1 MAQNRKTIES
11 VWAAKGNL
19 PDNAIVATAD
29 GKYPALDGSLITNV
43 GAGDLLAAN
52 NLSELTATAS
62 VARTNLELGAADTV
76 EFGGFVPPSGTTAEI
91 DAVATAEVGQVMVDT
106 DRNVQ
111 VRFTAPAVYKI
122 IGAQGVSV
130 VYLVNPNS
138 GDDATGSGGGT
149 PFKTIGAAFV
159 KAIADDQSQSVIQRQ
174 AGTYSVSDATHPQ
187 TYTADTASASIFS
200 VVFDAGCI
208 LSGSGAFINNTSGDL
223 QINTIG
229 GELGFNPQSNL
240 TIYNGVAP
248 TTGSKTLY
256 IKLRILREVLSSNGN
271 DIIIG
276 TGGRI
281 VVDAGSMIAPS
292 ALLFS
297 TIPRMFQVTAGEM
310 VIQNLEIDA
319 GLSGFAE
326 KGYAVK
332 VSAGA
337 RAILNRCRCNNFS
350 LAHQTATNSF
360 VLLEDCLHSSTRAGD
375 TAVKADV
382 AATDLY
388 VKGGNFSSGAVAA
401 NSNLITTFG
410 SLTQST
416 PSALIW
422 QP

>member
-1 MAQNRKTIES
+1 MSIDLGNAPVGTPPTPPAQTQ
-11 VWAAKGNL
+11 L
-19 PDNAIVATAD
+19 
-29 GKYPALDGSLITNV
+29 
-43 GAGDLLAAN
+43 
-52 NLSELTATAS
+52 
-62 VARTNLELGAADTV
+62 RTSFGLGAADTV

-91 DAVATAEVGQVMVDT
+91 DSVTTATVGQVMVDT

-111 VRFTAPAVYKI
+111 VRFTAPAVYEI
-122 IGAQGVSV
+122 IGALSVSE
-130 VYLVNPNS
+130 VYLVNPTTGN
-138 GDDATGSGGGT
+138 DATGSGGGT

-159 KAIADDQSQSVIQRQ
+159 KAIADAPAQAIIQCQ
-174 AGTYSVSDATHPQ
+174 AGIYNPSDATYPQ
-187 TYTADTASASIFS
+187 AYTADTASSVIFYLSFDEGSI
-200 VVFDAGCI
+200 VTGGGT
-208 LSGSGAFINNTSGDL
+208 LINNTSGNISL
-223 QINTIG
+223 QSVG
-229 GELGFNPQSNL
+229 GSLGLNPSSGL

-248 TTGSKTLY
+248 STGSKTLY
-256 IKLRILREVLSSNGN
+256 IDFRSLAQPTTSIFA

-281 VVDAGSMIAPS
+281 VVDAGSMISGSVLSLTGLPQ
-292 ALLFS
+292 
-297 TIPRMFQVTAGEM
+297 MFQVTAGEM
-310 VIQNLEIDA
+310 VIQDLEIDSGA
-319 GLSGFAE
+319 SGLGE
-326 KGYAVK
+326 KGYVVK
-332 VSAGA
+332 VAAGA

-350 LAHQTATNSF
+350 LARQSATNSF
-360 VLLEDCLHSSTRAGD
+360 VLLEDCLHSSTRSGD

>member
-1 MAQNRKTIES
+1 MSIDL
-11 VWAAKGNL
+11 GNA
-19 PDNAIVATAD
+19 P
-29 GKYPALDGSLITNV
+29 V
-43 GAGDLLAAN
+43 GTPPTPTEQTQL
-52 NLSELTATAS
+52 
-62 VARTNLELGAADTV
+62 RTSFGLGAADTV

-91 DAVATAEVGQVMVDT
+91 DAVTTATVGQVMVDT

-111 VRFTAPAVYKI
+111 VRFTAPAVYEI
-122 IGAQGVSV
+122 IGALGVSE
-130 VYLVNPNS
+130 VYLVNPTT

-159 KAIADDQSQSVIQRQ
+159 KAIADAPSQVIIQCQ
-174 AGTYSVSDATHPQ
+174 AGLYDPSDATYPQ
-187 TYTADTASASIFS
+187 TYTADTASASIFL

-208 LSGSGAFINNTSGDL
+208 LIGGGTFIDNTSGDL
-223 QINTIG
+223 QVNTIG

-240 TIYNGVAP
+240 TVYNGVAP
-248 TTGSKTLY
+248 LTGSKTLY
-256 IKLRILREVLSSNGN
+256 IKLRMLRDVLSSNGN
-271 DIIIG
+271 DIVIG

-281 VVDAGSMIAPS
+281 VVDAGSMISPS
-292 ALLFS
+292 SLLFS
-297 TIPRMFQVTAGEM
+297 SIPRMFQVTAGEM

-319 GLSGFAE
+319 APSGIFE
-326 KGYAVK
+326 KGYVVEVA
-332 VSAGA
+332 AGA
-337 RAILNRCRCNNFS
+337 RAILDRCRCNNFS

-388 VKGGNFSSGAVAA
+388 VKGGNFSSGAASA

>member
-1 MAQNRKTIES
+1 MSIDL
-11 VWAAKGNL
+11 GNA
-19 PDNAIVATAD
+19 P
-29 GKYPALDGSLITNV
+29 V
-43 GAGDLLAAN
+43 GTPPTPTEQTQL
-52 NLSELTATAS
+52 
-62 VARTNLELGAADTV
+62 RTSFGLGAADTV

-91 DAVATAEVGQVMVDT
+91 DAVTTATVGQVMVDT

-111 VRFTAPAVYKI
+111 VRFTAPAVYEI
-122 IGAQGVSV
+122 IGALGVTE
-130 VYLVNPNS
+130 VYLVNPTT

-159 KAIADDQSQSVIQRQ
+159 KAIADDQAQSVIQCQ
-174 AGTYSVSDATHPQ
+174 AGTYSASDTTYPQ
-187 TYTADTASASIFS
+187 AYTADTTSASIFS

-208 LSGSGAFINNTSGDL
+208 LSGGGTFIDNTSGDL
-223 QINTIG
+223 QVNTIG

-240 TIYNGVAP
+240 TVYNGVAP
-248 TTGSKTLY
+248 LTGSKTLY
-256 IKLRILREVLSSNGN
+256 IKLRMLRDVLSSNGN
-271 DIIIG
+271 DIVIG

-281 VVDAGSMIAPS
+281 VVDAGSMIS
-292 ALLFS
+292 TSSLLFS
-297 TIPRMFQVTAGEM
+297 SIPRMFRVTAGEM

-319 GLSGFAE
+319 APSGIFE
-326 KGYAVK
+326 KGYVVEVA
-332 VSAGA
+332 AGA
-337 RAILNRCRCNNFS
+337 RAILDRCRCNNFS
-350 LAHQTATNSF
+350 LAHQAATNSF

-416 PSALIW
+416 PSSLIW

>member
-1 MAQNRKTIES
+1 MSIDL
-11 VWAAKGNL
+11 GNA
-19 PDNAIVATAD
+19 P
-29 GKYPALDGSLITNV
+29 V
-43 GAGDLLAAN
+43 GTPPTPTEQTQL
-52 NLSELTATAS
+52 
-62 VARTNLELGAADTV
+62 RTSFGLGAADTV

-91 DAVATAEVGQVMVDT
+91 DAVTTATVGQVMVDT

-111 VRFTAPAVYKI
+111 VRFTAAAVYEI
-122 IGAQGVSV
+122 IGALGVPG
-130 VYLVNPNS
+130 VYLVNPTT

-159 KAIADDQSQSVIQRQ
+159 QAISDAPSQAVIQCQ
-174 AGTYSVSDATHPQ
+174 AGFYSVNDGTNPQ
-187 TYTADTASASIFS
+187 TYTADTASAVSFFVTFDEG
-200 VVFDAGCI
+200 VVIGGTGSLVDNATGDI
-208 LSGSGAFINNTSGDL
+208 QLYSMSGSLI
-223 QINTIG
+223 
-229 GELGFNPQSNL
+229 FNPDSGGC
-240 TIYNGVAP
+240 TIFNGTAP
-248 TTGSKTLY
+248 TVGSKTLY
-256 IKLRILREVLSSNGN
+256 IDFKALSEASFASFG
-271 DIIIG
+271 DIVIG

-281 VVDAGSMIAPS
+281 VVNAGSMIS
-292 ALLFS
+292 SGVLSFS
-297 TIPRMFQVTAGEM
+297 TIPQMFQVTAGEM
-310 VIQNLEIDA
+310 VIQNLEIDSGA
-319 GLSGFAE
+319 SGLGE
-326 KGYAVK
+326 KGYVVK
-332 VSAGA
+332 VAAGA

-350 LAHQTATNSF
+350 LALQSATNSF

>member
-1 MAQNRKTIES
+1 M
-11 VWAAKGNL
+11 
-19 PDNAIVATAD
+19 PDLIVSSDIDTLLQSATNNA
-29 GKYPALDGSLITNV
+29 
-43 GAGDLLAAN
+43 
-52 NLSELTATAS
+52 
-62 VARTNLELGAADTV
+62 ARTNLELGETDTV
-76 EFGGFVPPSGTTAEI
+76 EFGAFIPPAGTTAEI
-91 DAVATAEVGQVMVDT
+91 DSITDAVVGQVIFDT

-111 VRFTAPAVYKI
+111 VRFTAPAVYEI
-122 IGAQGVSV
+122 SGSLGVLE
-130 VYLVNPNS
+130 VYLVNPTT
-138 GDDATGSGGGT
+138 GDDATGSGGGS
-149 PFKTIGAAFV
+149 PFKTIGGAFV
-159 KAIADDQSQSVIQRQ
+159 QAIADDQAQSVIQCQ
-174 AGTYSVSDATHPQ
+174 AGIYSPSSATYPQ

-200 VVFDAGCI
+200 VVFDNGCI
-208 LSGSGAFINNTSGDL
+208 LSGDGTFLNNTSGDL
-223 QINTIG
+223 QIKTID

-248 TTGSKTLY
+248 VTGSKTLY
-256 IKLRILREVLSSNGN
+256 IKIRMLREVLSANGN

-297 TIPRMFQVTAGEM
+297 SIPRIFKVTAGEM

-319 GLSGFAE
+319 GLSGFGE
-326 KGYAVK
+326 KGYLVK
-332 VSAGA
+332 VEAGA

-360 VLLEDCLHSSTRAGD
+360 VLLEDCLHSSTRSSD

-382 AATDLY
+382 AGTDLY

-416 PSALIW
+416 PSDLIW

>member
-1 MAQNRKTIES
+1 M
-11 VWAAKGNL
+11 
-19 PDNAIVATAD
+19 PDLIVSSDIDTLLSSASTTA
-29 GKYPALDGSLITNV
+29 
-43 GAGDLLAAN
+43 
-52 NLSELTATAS
+52 
-62 VARTNLELGAADTV
+62 ARTNLGLGSTDTV
-76 EFGGFVPPSGTTAEI
+76 EFGSFIPPAGTTAEL
-91 DAVATAEVGQVMVDT
+91 DAITTATVGQVIIDT
-106 DRNVQ
+106 DRNRS
-111 VRFTAPAVYKI
+111 VRFTAPAVYEI
-122 IGAQGVSV
+122 IGSLGVSE

-159 KAIADDQSQSVIQRQ
+159 KAIADDQPQSVIQCQ

-208 LSGSGAFINNTSGDL
+208 LSGGGAFINNTSGDL
-223 QINTIG
+223 QVNTIG

-240 TIYNGVAP
+240 TVYNGVAP
-248 TTGSKTLY
+248 VTGSKTLY

-310 VIQNLEIDA
+310 VIQNLEIDS

-326 KGYAVK
+326 KGYVVK
-332 VSAGA
+332 VAAGA